1 MNTDKEQ
8 AEILMGELVDFAEKM
23 LGSVGEFHP
32 FGGYLNEGEEVVQ
45 VGLSPSVS
53 WGSDRERSEA
63 ISEALRSMSIEKK
76 ALVAGLVTDVSMP
89 NRTGVDDAIRVFL
102 EHKSGYCAD
111 VFFRYRFVEGRV
123 DIQGISAQQGVP
135 HLLP

>member
-23 LGSVGEFHP
+23 LGSFGDFHP
-32 FGGYLNEGEEVVQ
+32 FGGYLSEHEEVVQ

-63 ISEALRSMSIEKK
+63 ISEALRSISTEKN
-76 ALVAGLVTDVSMP
+76 ALVAGIVTNVSMP
-89 NRTGVDDAIRVFL
+89 TLTGADDAIRVFL
-102 EHKSGYCAD
+102 EHKGGYCAD
-111 VFFRYRFVEGRV
+111 VFFRYRFAEGRI
-123 DIQGISAQQGVP
+123 DIQSVSAQKGVP
-135 HLLP
+135 HIFP

>member
-8 AEILMGELVDFAEKM
+8 AEILMGELLDFAEKM
-23 LGSVGEFHP
+23 LSSVGEFHP
-32 FGGYLNEGEEVVQ
+32 FGGYLNMDEEVVQ

-63 ISEALRSMSIEKK
+63 MSEALRSISIEKN
-76 ALVAGLVTDVSMP
+76 ALVAGLVTNVSMP
-89 NRTGVDDAIRVFL
+89 SRTGVDDAIRVFL

-111 VFFRYRFVEGRV
+111 VFFRYRFAEGRV
-123 DIQGISAQQGVP
+123 DIEDVSAQQGVP
-135 HLLP
+135 HLFP